1 MLVLASRGS
10 LMSKNKEG
18 KLAEKA
24 ISVDAPKAKIK
35 FNGTEYILTKIDFSE
50 EDAKADQEY
59 HKGRGKETRILQD
72 GNFWLLYSK
81 IGG

>member
-1 MLVLASRGS
+1 
-10 LMSKNKEG
+10 MSNNKEG
-18 KLAEKA
+18 TLAEKP
-24 ISVDAPKAKIK
+24 ISVDLPKAKLK
-35 FNGTEYILTKIDFSE
+35 FDGKDYILTKIDFSE

-72 GNFWLLYSK
+72 GDYWLLYSK